1 MDKFC
6 VGDIVK
12 LKINSK
18 LDKLYYFSKK
28 KYETFI
34 VLSIS
39 INDRIEF
46 INFNDR
52 VSESVE
58 NVEIVEVSY
67 NFKLI
72 SLIDFLKFSEKKI
85 KINTNALPSYTS
97 KNFYKIDR
105 RLILEKKEDYFIN
118 KIMSR

>member
-1 MDKFC
+1 MEKFC

-18 LDKLYYFSKK
+18 LRKRYFFSKK
-28 KYETFI
+28 TSQPFI
-34 VLSIS
+34 ITALS
-39 INDRIEF
+39 INDRFAE
-46 INFNDR
+46 
-52 VSESVE
+52 EGVE
-58 NVEIVEVSY
+58 Y
-67 NFKLI
+67 NLKLI
-72 SLIDFLKFSEKKI
+72 SLIDFLKFSKI
-85 KINTNALPSYTS
+85 KINTQGLPSYNS